1 MALGFNYGG
10 EGGSSDIQPRIEYNA
25 KSGRFHAP
33 ERRQDG
39 DQWITTKPEIPLP
52 WAAVWDFSDFEV
64 GHIRFAGGIVDFR
77 MVKFGEPMP
86 ARPGDKDEQGRPY
99 YRSGVRIKTYCQS
112 LGVRVFS
119 QTSAAALAQIDSIHT
134 LYEAEK
140 ARHPGELPVVT
151 VKGVQLQNGGQQ
163 SNYAPLLEITKWVP
177 RPAALGGQANGAT
190 QPAATAA
197 PAPTQPVEETVPPPA
212 NPVNANPAT
221 AENEFV

>member
-52 WAAVWDFSDFEV
+52 WAAVWDFSNFEV
-64 GHIRFAGGIVDFR
+64 GHIRFAGGIVDFK
-77 MVKFGEPMP
+77 MVKFGEAIPP
-86 ARPGDKDEQGRPY
+86 RPSDKDEQGRPY

-112 LGVRVFS
+112 LGLRVFS
-119 QTSAAALAQIDSIHT
+119 QTSAAALAQIDSIHDQ
-134 LYEAEK
+134 YEAQK
-140 ARHPGELPVVT
+140 GHHPGELPVVT
-151 VKGVQLQNGGQQ
+151 VKGVQLQGGGQQ
-163 SNYAPLLEITKWVP
+163 SNYAPLLEITQWVQ
-177 RPAALGGQANGAT
+177 RPAALSGNANGNGAAH
-190 QPAATAA
+190 PAATSA
-197 PAPTQPVEETVPPPA
+197 PPPAQPQDAVPPP
-212 NPVNANPAT
+212 ANPAT